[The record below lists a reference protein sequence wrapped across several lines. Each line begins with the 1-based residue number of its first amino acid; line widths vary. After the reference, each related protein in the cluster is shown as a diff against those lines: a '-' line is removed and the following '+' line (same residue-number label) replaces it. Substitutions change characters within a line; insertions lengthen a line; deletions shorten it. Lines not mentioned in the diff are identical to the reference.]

1 MKDIS
6 RMGNHYQFMEA
17 PYRAFVSP
25 ANRSNF
31 LFKMEGNVLGNVT
44 ALNFEDE
51 VWEHVL
57 LEPLMVDRCPTWTE
71 MVSLKEHFW
80 ESSDVIIQVHPT
92 RKNYIN
98 IEPYTLHQWRHKKI
112 KYDLATIAQ
121 TTREL
126 LEKRPEKDRFCSFM
140 TTANGRRLIAIYGA
154 KRWPSWEEVCRE
166 KQRYFGEDCP
176 AVQYN
181 VSREF
186 DLNNEFLL
194 TVWDASNISLPP
206 TSLV

>member
-6 RMGNHYQFMEA
+6 QMPNHFAFMEA
-17 PYRAFVSP
+17 YYRPFVLP
-25 ANRSNF
+25 VNRSNF
-31 LFKMEGNVLGNVT
+31 LFEMEGKGLGNVT

-51 VWEHVL
+51 EWEHVL
-57 LEPLMVDRCPTWTE
+57 LEPLTEDRCPTWTE
-71 MVSLKEHFW
+71 MVRLKEYFW
-80 ESSDVIIQVHPT
+80 ESDDVIIQVHPA

-98 IEPYTLHQWRHKKI
+98 IQPYTLHQWKHKKS
-112 KYDLATIAQ
+112 KHDLATIIQ

-126 LEKRPEKDRFCSFM
+126 LKKRPEKDRFCSFM
-140 TTANGRRLIAIYGA
+140 ATANGRRLIAIYGA

-166 KQRYFGEDCP
+166 KQRYFGENCP

-206 TSLV
+206 TRLV